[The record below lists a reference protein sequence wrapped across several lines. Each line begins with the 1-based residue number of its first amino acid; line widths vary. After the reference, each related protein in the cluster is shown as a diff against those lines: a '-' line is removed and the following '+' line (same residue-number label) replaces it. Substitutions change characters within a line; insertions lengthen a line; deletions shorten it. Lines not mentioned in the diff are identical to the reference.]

1 MTRPNVYSGAGL
13 DRADQLRGD
22 EDAMDRILHDPATR
36 FVAVWRSQHLVAADG
51 PEGGPAVSWLDGKSA
66 LTLAERAGEQV
77 FLGFE
82 ASAAA
87 ATATATA
94 YVALDFSDHEAPHS
108 ELGLDGEGEFRDLRE
123 VGPLLSQRDGSILAY
138 ARGLMHWH
146 RHHRFCGRCGQATES
161 RKGGHVRVCTRPACG
176 HETFPRTDPAV
187 IMLVHDGEACV
198 LGRRPGWPP
207 GLHSTLAGF
216 VEPGESL
223 EEAVA
228 REVLEEAGLE
238 VPLAGIRY
246 NSSQPW
252 PFPSSIM
259 LGFHARAKR
268 APLTVYDEELESAG
282 WYSRET
288 LLNLDEDHELRLP
301 RKDSIARRLIEDW
314 LAEG

>member
-1 MTRPNVYSGAGL
+1 MTRLNVYSGAGL
-13 DRADQLRGD
+13 DRADHLRGD
-22 EDAMDRILHDPATR
+22 DGAVGRILSDPGTR
-36 FVAVWRSQHLVAADG
+36 FVAVWRSRNLVAAGPDDDG
-51 PEGGPAVSWLDGKSA
+51 PRVTWLSGESA
-66 LTLAERAGEQV
+66 LALAERAGEAV
-77 FLGFE
+77 FLGLG
-82 ASAAA
+82 SD
-87 ATATATA
+87 TA
-94 YVALDFSDHEAPHS
+94 YVALDFSDHEAPGDT
-108 ELGLDGEGEFRDLRE
+108 LALDGTVAFRDLRE

-161 RKGGHVRVCTRPACG
+161 RKAGHVRVCTRPACG

-228 REVLEEAGLE
+228 REVQEEAGLE
-238 VPLAGIRY
+238 VPLEGIRY

-252 PFPSSIM
+252 PFPASLM
-259 LGFHARAKR
+259 LGFHARAER
-268 APLTVYDEELESAG
+268 APLRVYEEELESVA
-282 WYSRET
+282 WYSREA
-288 LLNLDEDHELRLP
+288 LLGLEEGDALRLP
-301 RKDSIARRLIEDW
+301 RRDSIARRLIEDW